1 MPCVLFSVGRA
12 VHSLLK
18 PGKNRKAR
26 SRGQIN
32 RFKANDLA
40 CTASFLCVFLLDKNK
55 VNEAIKQSFISN
67 PWSNEMT

>member
-18 PGKNRKAR
+18 PGKSRKAR

-32 RFKANDLA
+32 RYKANDLA
-40 CTASFLCVFLLDKNK
+40 CTATVFL
-55 VNEAIKQSFISN
+55 VSFS
-67 PWSNEMT
+67 PQ

>member
-1 MPCVLFSVGRA
+1 MPSVLFSVGRA

-32 RFKANDLA
+32 RYKANDLA
-40 CTASFLCVFLLDKNK
+40 RTASFLWFFLLNK
-55 VNEAIKQSFISN
+55 IK
-67 PWSNEMT
+67 